1 MDFCA
6 KFGGFLVFFQ
16 GTGGQHISVGDA
28 PAYRGQP
35 EAGGDVHIPRGGE
48 QRVGT
53 RRELAA
59 HQGGHAAR
67 TWVRRAPGRNRE
79 PTAFPLH

>member
-1 MDFCA
+1 M
-6 KFGGFLVFFQ
+6 GGLKWIFVVIFAFLSSFFQ
-16 GTGGQHISVGDA
+16 GTGGQHVSIGDA

-35 EAGGDVHIPRGGE
+35 EAGGDVHIPRGGK

-59 HQGGHAAR
+59 RQGGHAAR
-67 TWVRRAPGRNRE
+67 T
-79 PTAFPLH
+79 